1 MPSIVKRGDSYRAYI
16 RIKVA
21 GERIN
26 DSATFRTKREAS
38 AWAAARESDLRTNA
52 KLAPAVKFTLANL
65 LLKYA
70 DEVSPTK
77 RGSRWEIIRLK
88 KLAVDE
94 DLPVDKPVAECTSES
109 LGIWRDA
116 RLLAEIKPNT
126 VIREFGLLSAV
137 FEYAR
142 RELKW
147 IEVNPVRDVRKPKA
161 AAHREVVITRW
172 QIKVMLNQLGYSRR
186 VKIESANQRVAVCF
200 LVALRTGMRASELCY
215 LTWHHVHENYCVL
228 PVTKTVPRNVPLSKK
243 AVRLIKQMEGFD
255 QDKVFGLKP
264 AVLDTL
270 FRRARQA
277 ADLDGFTFHDARH
290 TAATWMSN
298 KVDVLTLCKIF
309 GWKDT
314 KQALTYYNPKAG
326 DLAGLLD

>member
-1 MPSIVKRGDSYRAYI
+1 MASILPHKNGYRAFI
-16 RIKVA
+16 RIKVN
-21 GERIN
+21 GQSVS
-26 DSATFRTKREAS
+26 DSIIKRTKREAS
-38 AWAAARESDLRTNA
+38 AWAASREAELRTEA
-52 KLAPAVKFTLANL
+52 SLAPAVKFTLAQL

-70 DEVSPTK
+70 DEVSPSK

-88 KLAVDE
+88 KLAIDE
-94 DLPVDKPVAECTSES
+94 DLPVDKAVAACTSES

-116 RLLAEIKPNT
+116 RLLAKIKPGT

-172 QIKVMLNQLGYSRR
+172 QIKAMLKQLGYSRR
-186 VKIESANQRVAVCF
+186 VKMESANQRVAVCF
-200 LVALRTGMRASELCY
+200 LIALRTGMRASELCN
-215 LTWHHVHENYCVL
+215 LTRSNLHDNYCVL

-243 AVRLIKQMEGFD
+243 AQRLFKLIVGVD
-255 QDKVFGLKP
+255 DVKVFGLQS
-264 AVLDTL
+264 ASLDTL
-270 FRRARQA
+270 FRRARVA
-277 ADLDGFTFHDARH
+277 AGLEGFTFHDARH
-290 TAATWMSN
+290 TAATWMSH

-314 KQALTYYNPKAG
+314 KQALTYYNPKAS